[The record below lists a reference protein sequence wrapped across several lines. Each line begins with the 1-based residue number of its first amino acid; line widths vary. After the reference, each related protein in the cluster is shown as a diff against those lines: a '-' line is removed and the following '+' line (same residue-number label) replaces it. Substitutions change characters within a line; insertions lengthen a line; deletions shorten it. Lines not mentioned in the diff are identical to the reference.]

1 MKFKKY
7 KRLNKNLK
15 IGYFGSIY
23 KSRGID
29 ILIKLSNE
37 DKNNDYYIY
46 GGSKKEIKNLNTKYS
61 SKNLYF
67 HNYIPYSKIR
77 RKLENVDICLLP
89 YTNKITVSGNVGDIS
104 KYTSPLKIFDY
115 MITGKLI
122 ICSNI
127 KVIKEV
133 LKHDVNSILVKKKNN
148 HIAWLK
154 EIKKIKS
161 NIKKFNNLRFNAYK
175 FANREDFIWRA
186 KKINLLYLIALRIKF
201 LIEKFLDLISFGI
214 LSLLS
219 FNFFILQIP
228 VPSKVNSMLKFV

>member
-1 MKFKKY
+1 
-7 KRLNKNLK
+7 
-15 IGYFGSIY
+15 
-23 KSRGID
+23 
-29 ILIKLSNE
+29 
-37 DKNNDYYIY
+37 
-46 GGSKKEIKNLNTKYS
+46 
-61 SKNLYF
+61 
-67 HNYIPYSKIR
+67 
-77 RKLENVDICLLP
+77 
-89 YTNKITVSGNVGDIS
+89 
-104 KYTSPLKIFDY
+104 

-186 KKINLLYLIALRIKF
+186 KK
-201 LIEKFLDLISFGI
+201 LISSI
-214 LSLLS
+214 
-219 FNFFILQIP
+219 
-228 VPSKVNSMLKFV
+228 